1 MESILISLESSDF
14 GERQEVD
21 NENSSSAIIH
31 SEESYIAFSNAL
43 RQFFLDDVPS
53 PLAAAAATSTATAAA
68 ASSLTSQPSTTATWI
83 YETCSRVPSPLP
95 TLQFSLAVLSAIAAG
110 EHDESKMQSS
120 LFELFGEGEQSIEY
134 LFEVMGKSESIRQV
148 TEEELK
154 SIAESK
160 GDVVA
165 SAPSAA
171 AATSS
176 SHAHEHLHKLRAEA
190 YEAADLAT
198 ALRTDL
204 DSFSN
209 NNYSSR
215 GTHSVTR
222 KSDKDAEKTYK
233 RAIKQA
239 LVAVSKAREEGALT
253 ESDDMFL
260 KDQLSANGSSGGGGS
275 AMEQM
280 MLRNEE
286 AMLYNAHNTRGLDGM
301 NAQQIQSMKFNLL
314 PEGTKE
320 YNDSG
325 LRGLPRGTER
335 EVFNGYEK
343 VTIPAPILETSML
356 RARINLDEALGS
368 DADERM
374 AFEGTKSLNPMQSTV
389 FDAAYNTR
397 ENLLICAPTGAGKTN
412 VAMLT
417 VVSHLRDVG
426 LIGSA
431 YHDGDHHYDNGPV
444 TTGKKIV
451 YIAPMKALAQEV
463 TEKFSS
469 KLKPLGIIVKELT
482 GDMQLSRAEAEAAH
496 ILVTTPEK
504 WDVVTRKGGDGSL
517 GATCG
522 LLIIDEVHL
531 LADERGAVIE
541 SVVARLHRWVESS
554 QRQVRLV
561 GLSATLP
568 NHEDVATF
576 LRVDK
581 KNGLFFFG
589 PEHRPVPLQQAF
601 IGVTAHTKNRFQ
613 REKKMDEVCYEVAAD
628 ALRNGHQVMVF
639 VHSRKGTGTT
649 AKALGEHAAMEG
661 ELERLFIGEEGENDA
676 RTKYIDKA
684 EKSRNKELREHFRNG
699 MGIHHAGMLRPDRR
713 LTEMMF
719 NDGAIKLLCCTATL
733 AWGINLPAHTVII
746 KGTDVYM
753 AEKGTTVDLS
763 ILDVMQIFGRAGRP
777 QFDTSGEA
785 TLITSHDAMAR
796 YLDKLVRATPIESNF
811 IKQLADHMNAE
822 VVGGTVTNI
831 REAVEWIRYTY
842 LHVRMCKNPLAYG
855 INAIQHESDP
865 TLRKRSNELVIEAA
879 KLLDERK
886 MVRYNPDSGNLA
898 VTNLGRVAS
907 HFYIRNQS
915 VHTFNEMLEKK
926 RTSPTDADLLH
937 VMCCADEFENVRVRP
952 EELDEVDRLK
962 KESCPLD
969 TFAPVEE
976 FSGKC
981 NVLLQSYV
989 SKARVTSFTLISDTN
1004 YIASN
1009 AGRVSRALFEM
1020 CLKNGN
1026 APAALKFLRLAKSI
1040 DHRFWWFQ
1048 SPLRAFEHELK
1059 KNVYVALEDSKVASG
1074 DGYNTFERAISL
1086 LDMEPTEVGQ
1096 LCHCFRD
1103 GALIQKFVRMLP
1115 RVEVSCNVLPITKST
1130 LRFHIELN
1138 PVFNWSARHHGGAE
1152 GFWLWIEDNENNRT
1166 YHNEYILLSKRTH
1179 PETKT
1184 LEVIVPVF
1192 DPMPQQYFIRI
1203 VSDSWVGCEFLIPVS
1218 FRHVLIEGLSSP
1230 TFFTN
1235 LADLTPLPVQALAD
1249 PRYEQLY
1256 SNRFDV
1262 FNPIQTQLFHI
1273 LYHTDTPVLLGA
1285 PTGSGKTAV
1294 AELALL
1300 RMKKQN
1306 PKAKCVYIAP
1316 LKSLA
1321 RERLKEWSKK
1331 LGAPPL
1337 KWKVLE
1343 LSGDTSHDSRAL
1355 NNSDVLIC
1363 TPEKWDLISRGWRG
1377 VSGDFSSSSASNGK
1391 RFVREIGLLI
1401 IDEIHLLGEE
1411 RGAVLEAIVSRTRF
1425 ISRHVQAENQ
1435 RQSSPSGGKAPEVT
1449 RIMGLSTALANPYDL
1464 ADWIGIDTEGY
1475 GIDAKKGLYN
1485 FRPSVRPV
1493 PMLVHIQGYP
1503 GRHYCPRMATMNKP
1517 CYAAIK
1523 DLSPNKPAMIFVA
1536 SRRQTR
1542 LTAFDLISHAAGEEN
1557 PKSFLHCDEEY
1568 VEAIAQTLNDKA
1580 LQHTITFGIGLHHA
1594 GLTSRDRETVERLFL
1609 EGHIQVLIATAT
1621 LAWGVNLPAHL
1632 VIVKGTEFFDGKL
1645 SRYVDY
1651 PVTDILQMMGRAGRP
1666 QFDKEGVAV
1675 IMCEESK
1682 KTFLKK
1688 FLYEPF
1694 PVESCLGDRMCE
1706 TINAE
1711 VSIGTI
1717 NSLSDAIGY
1726 LEWTFY
1732 ARRVKLNPSYYGAK
1746 SSEDNDIADFFLEV
1760 VQSTAEKLQDH
1771 GCICIDKTEGSDS
1784 LITTTPLGR
1793 AASNFYVNHQTPKQM
1808 MQGSRGLRKVLAQY
1822 APELKRGSNLRKE
1835 EFLVGDAESKKRVEN
1850 IYKFNPEHAMYTFA
1864 IAKVLFE
1871 LSATHEFNELP
1882 VRHSEEELN
1891 LELSRS
1897 LPWGYDLSKVSWWT
1911 DKHHHPGKNI
1921 LDIMASPHTK
1931 CFLLLQAFI
1940 FKGTLPISD
1949 YINDMRSVVEQI
1961 PRLLAA
1967 MEFIALDDKA
1977 SAGNFE
1983 MFSCFPLV
1991 RRVLST
1997 GVMIGAKSSSAS
2009 NTPSIKF
2016 RNFKVEKELKK
2027 ASNSHTGFLDFDYNI
2042 ELNRYRRTNERKAN
2056 QGKNGGLGV
2065 TFVLGTLKGGYL
2077 LNKSSLSVPGFQ
2089 KEKSWKK
2096 HIRMDF
2102 DWNTA
2107 DANAG
2112 QDQHLIVLRVLHEF
2126 ASDSDFEILVS
2137 LKR

>member
-1 MESILISLESSDF
+1 M
-14 GERQEVD
+14 
-21 NENSSSAIIH
+21 
-31 SEESYIAFSNAL
+31 
-43 RQFFLDDVPS
+43 
-53 PLAAAAATSTATAAA
+53 
-68 ASSLTSQPSTTATWI
+68 
-83 YETCSRVPSPLP
+83 
-95 TLQFSLAVLSAIAAG
+95 AVLSAIAAG
-110 EHDESKMQSS
+110 QHDESKMQSS
-120 LFELFGEGEQSIEY
+120 LFELFGEGEESIEA
-134 LFEVMGKSESIRQV
+134 LFEIMGKAESIRRDV
-148 TEEELK
+148 AEGDLK
-154 SIAESK
+154 SVAESR
-160 GDVVA
+160 GESNA
-165 SAPSAA
+165 TTAA
-171 AATSS
+171 AASRQP
-176 SHAHEHLHKLRAEA
+176 HERLHQLRAEA
-190 YEAADLAT
+190 YEAADLAV

-204 DSFSN
+204 HSLN
-209 NNYSSR
+209 GNTNYSSR
-215 GTHSVTR
+215 GTHSVKR

-239 LVAVSKAREEGALT
+239 LVAVNQAREEGALT
-253 ESDDMFL
+253 ESDDFFL
-260 KDQLSANGSSGGGGS
+260 KSQLSTNGNNTNNAS
-275 AMEQM
+275 MEQM

-286 AMLYNAHNTRGLDGM
+286 AMLYNTHHTRGLDGM
-301 NAQQIQSMKFNLL
+301 DATQITNMKRNLL

-320 YNDSG
+320 YNDSQH
-325 LRGLPRGTER
+325 RGLPPGTER
-335 EVFNGYEK
+335 EIKEGFYEK
-343 VTIPAPILETSML
+343 VTIPAPVRELSML
-356 RARINLDEALGS
+356 RSRINLDEALGGP
-368 DADERM
+368 DTDERT
-374 AFEGTKSLNPMQSTV
+374 AFAGTASLNPMQSTV

-412 VAMLT
+412 VAMLA

-444 TTGKKIV
+444 STGQKIV

-463 TEKFSS
+463 VEKFSS
-469 KLKPLGIIVKELT
+469 KLTKPLGIIVRELT

-496 ILVTTPEK
+496 VLVTTPEK

-517 GATCG
+517 GSTCG

-568 NHEDVATF
+568 NYEDVATF

-581 KNGLFFFG
+581 KKGLFFFG
-589 PEHRPVPLQQAF
+589 PEHRPVPLQQTF
-601 IGVTAHTKNRFQ
+601 IGVTSHTRNRFE
-613 REKKMDEVCYEVAAD
+613 REKKMDEVCYEVVTD
-628 ALRNGHQVMVF
+628 SLKNGYQVMVF

-649 AKALGEHAAMEG
+649 AKALAERAAADG
-661 ELERLFIGEEGENDA
+661 DLERLFIGEEGENDA
-676 RTKYIDKA
+676 RTKYMDRA
-684 EKSRNKELREHFRNG
+684 EKSRNRELREHFNSG
-699 MGIHHAGMLRPDRR
+699 MGIHHAGMLRHDRK
-713 LTEMMF
+713 LSEQMF
-719 NDGAIKLLCCTATL
+719 NDGAIKVLCCTATL
-733 AWGINLPAHTVII
+733 AWGVNLPAHTVVI

-753 AEKGTTVDLS
+753 PEKGTNVDLS
-763 ILDVMQIFGRAGRP
+763 ILDVQQIFGRAGRP
-777 QFDTSGEA
+777 QFDTSGDA

-811 IKQLADHMNAE
+811 IKQLADHLNAE

-855 INAIQHESDP
+855 ISAAAHESDP
-865 TLRKRSNELVIEAA
+865 TLRLRSRELAIEAA

-886 MVRYNPDSGNLA
+886 MVRYNPESGNLA
-898 VTNLGRVAS
+898 VTNLGRVACV
-907 HFYIRNQS
+907 FYIRNQS
-915 VHTFNEMLEKK
+915 VATFNEMMEKK
-926 RTSPTDADLLH
+926 RSSGATDADLLH
-937 VMCCADEFENVRVRP
+937 IMCCADEFENLRVRP
-952 EELDEVDRLK
+952 EELDEVDKLK
-962 KESCPLD
+962 KEGCPLE
-969 TFAPVEE
+969 TLAPVEE

-981 NVLLQSYV
+981 NVLLQCYI
-989 SKARVTSFTLISDTN
+989 SKARITSFTLISDTN

-1009 AGRVSRALFEM
+1009 AGRVARALFEM
-1020 CLKNGN
+1020 CLKTGN
-1026 APAALKFLRLAKSI
+1026 ASAALKFLRLAKSV

-1048 SPLRAFEHELK
+1048 TPLRAFEHELK
-1059 KNVYVALEDSKVASG
+1059 KNVYVALEESRVASES
-1074 DGYNTFERAISL
+1074 GYNTFERAISL
-1086 LDMEPTEVGQ
+1086 LDMEPNEVGQ

-1115 RVEVSCNVLPITKST
+1115 RVEVSCSVHPITKST

-1138 PVFNWSARHHGGAE
+1138 PVFNWSGRHHGGAE
-1152 GFWLWIEDNENNRT
+1152 GFWLWVEDNDNNRT
-1166 YHNEYILLSKRTH
+1166 YHSEYIMFPRRNH
-1179 PETKT
+1179 PDSTT
-1184 LEVIVPVF
+1184 LEVVVPVF

-1203 VSDSWVGCEFLIPVS
+1203 VSDSWVGCEALIPVS
-1218 FRHVLIEGLSSP
+1218 FRHVLIEGLTSP

-1235 LADLTPLPVQALAD
+1235 LFDLTPQPVRALANSN
-1249 PRYEQLY
+1249 YEQLY
-1256 SNRFDV
+1256 TNRFDV

-1273 LYHTDTPVLLGA
+1273 LYHSDTPVLLGA
-1285 PTGSGKTAV
+1285 PTGSGKTTV
-1294 AELALL
+1294 AEIALL
-1300 RMKKQN
+1300 RMKNQN
-1306 PKAKCVYIAP
+1306 PKGKCVYIAP

-1321 RERLKEWSKK
+1321 RERLKEWSKRF
-1331 LGAPPL
+1331 GAPPL
-1337 KWKVLE
+1337 NWKVLE

-1377 VSGDFSSSSASNGK
+1377 VSGDFSSSTASNGK
-1391 RFVREIGLLI
+1391 RFVREVGLLI
-1401 IDEIHLLGEE
+1401 IDEIHLLGED
-1411 RGAVLEAIVSRTRF
+1411 RGAVLEAIVSRTRL
-1425 ISRHVQAENQ
+1425 ISRHVQAEKQ
-1435 RQSSPSGGKAPEVT
+1435 RQSSSGELT

-1475 GIDAKKGLYN
+1475 GMDAKRGLYN

-1493 PMLVHIQGYP
+1493 PMVVHIQGYP

-1523 DLSPNKPAMIFVA
+1523 DLSPNKPSMIFVA

-1542 LTAFDLISHAAGEEN
+1542 LTALDLISHAAGEEN
-1557 PKSFLHCDEEY
+1557 PKSFLHCDDDY
-1568 VEAIAQTLNDKA
+1568 IEAVAQSLNDKV
-1580 LQHTITFGIGLHHA
+1580 LRHTITFGVGLHHA
-1594 GLTSRDRETVERLFL
+1594 GLASRDRETVERLYL

-1694 PVESCLGDRMCE
+1694 PVESCLGERMCE

-1711 VSIGTI
+1711 VSCGTI

-1726 LEWTFY
+1726 LKWTFY

-1746 SSEDNDIADFFLEV
+1746 SSTDDDLEDFFLSV
-1760 VQSTAEKLQDH
+1760 VQETTGKLQDH
-1771 GCICIDKTEGSDS
+1771 GCVCVDKTEGTDS
-1784 LITTTPLGR
+1784 LVVTTPLGR
-1793 AASNFYVNHQTPKQM
+1793 AASNFYLNHQTPKQIL
-1808 MQGSRGLRKVLAQY
+1808 QGTRGLRKVLAQH
-1822 APELKRGSNLRKE
+1822 AQELKADAELTMKK
-1835 EFLVGDAESKKRVEN
+1835 FLVGDAKSTKKVVSIHR
-1850 IYKFNPEHAMYTFA
+1850 FTPEHEMYTFA
-1864 IAKVLFE
+1864 VAKILFE

-1882 VRHSEEELN
+1882 VRHNEEELN

-1897 LPWGYDLSKVSWWT
+1897 LPWGYDLSKVSWWL
-1911 DKHHHPGKNI
+1911 DKHKHPGKNI
-1921 LDIMASPHTK
+1921 LDIMADPHTK

-1940 FKGTLPISD
+1940 FKGKLPISD
-1949 YINDMRSVVEQI
+1949 YINDMRSVIDQI

-1967 MEFIALDDKA
+1967 MQFITLDDKE

-1983 MFSCFPLV
+1983 MFSCFPMV

-1997 GVMIGAKSSSAS
+1997 GTMIDVKSSSTLS

-2016 RNFKVEKELKK
+2016 GNFKIEKELKK
-2027 ASNSHTGFLDFDYNI
+2027 GSNHHRGFLDFEYSID
-2042 ELNRYRRTNERKAN
+2042 LNGFKKTNKRSQN

-2065 TFVLGTLKGGYL
+2065 AVVLGTRKGGYL
-2077 LNKSSLSVPGFQ
+2077 LNKSSFNVPEFR
-2089 KEKSWKK
+2089 KEKCWKK
-2096 HIRMDF
+2096 SIRMDF
-2102 DWNTA
+2102 DWGTA
-2107 DANAG
+2107 EVNAG
-2112 QDQHLIVLRVLHEF
+2112 QDQNLVVLRVLHEF
-2126 ASDSDFEILVS
+2126 TSGLDFEIVVS
-2137 LKR
+2137 LR